1 MTDELQPIR
10 AYLAR
15 WTPRVEDELERVL
28 PPATDEPRSVH
39 EAMRYSVQAGGKRLR
54 PALVLLGA
62 RAAGGKEE
70 DVLGIACAVECVH
83 TYSLIHDDLP
93 AMDDD
98 DTRRGR
104 PSCHRQFGEA
114 VAILAGDALNTFAF
128 ELLARTAPD
137 PARVPALVQTL
148 CRAAGTA
155 GMVGGQL
162 RDLEAAERGRADPG
176 RTPDV
181 DEVRAIHAG
190 KTAALLTASLQ
201 LGAIAVG
208 ADADLLDALA
218 AVGDRIGLAF
228 QIVDDVLDE
237 EGDALTLG
245 KSAGKDR
252 TQGKATYPAAVGVA
266 QSRAVAADLV
276 RDAETALDGRPGS
289 ELLASLGAYVLERS
303 S

>member
-1 MTDELQPIR
+1 VTDELQPIR

-15 WTPRVEDELERVL
+15 WTPRIEEELDRLL
-28 PPATDEPRSVH
+28 PPAAAEPRAAH

-62 RAAGGKEE
+62 RAAGGLED
-70 DVLGIACAVECVH
+70 DVLGVACAVECVH

-114 VAILAGDALNTFAF
+114 VAILAGDALNTLAF

-137 PARVPALVQTL
+137 SSRVPALVQTL

-155 GMVGGQL
+155 GMVGGQM

-181 DEVRAIHAG
+181 EEVRAIHTG
-190 KTAALLTASLQ
+190 KTAALFTASLQ
-201 LGAIAVG
+201 LGAIAV
-208 ADADLLDALA
+208 DAEPELVAALA
-218 AVGDRIGLAF
+218 GAGERLGLAF

-237 EGDALTLG
+237 AGDASVMG
-245 KSAGKDR
+245 KSTGKDR
-252 TQGKATYPAAVGVA
+252 SQGKATYPAAVGVA
-266 QSRAVAADLV
+266 QSRALAADLV
-276 RDAETALDGRPGS
+276 RDATAALDGRPGGD
-289 ELLASLGAYVLERS
+289 LLASLGAFVLERDL
-303 S
+303 